1 MKLFAVNLLLALAWG
16 AVHGSFAA
24 ATLAVGAVLG
34 FAALWLASPL
44 FGETAYF
51 ARVGRVAGFAGFYV
65 WEMVVSAVRVA
76 RDVLSPR
83 LRVRP
88 GVVAVALDART
99 DLEITLFANLVSLTP
114 GTLSLDVSPDR
125 RTLYVH
131 AMDLPDGD
139 VEAWSRELKR
149 TEARVIGLLR

>member
-1 MKLFAVNLLLALAWG
+1 MKLFAINLLLALMWG
-16 AVHGSFAA
+16 AVHGSFSAT
-24 ATLAVGAVLG
+24 TLAVGAVLG
-34 FAALWLASPL
+34 FVALWLASPIL
-44 FGETAYF
+44 DETGYF
-51 ARVGRVAGFAGFYV
+51 ARVGRVASFLAFYL
-65 WEMVVSAVRVA
+65 WEIVASALRVA

-88 GVVAVALDART
+88 GVVAVPLDGRT

-131 AMDLPDGD
+131 AMDLGDGN

-149 TEARVIGLLR
+149 TEERVIAILR

>member
-1 MKLFAVNLLLALAWG
+1 M
-16 AVHGSFAA
+16 
-24 ATLAVGAVLG
+24 
-34 FAALWLASPL
+34 
-44 FGETAYF
+44 
-51 ARVGRVAGFAGFYV
+51 ARPRPVP
-65 WEMVVSAVRVA
+65 SAVRVA

-88 GVVAVALDART
+88 GVVAVPLDART